1 MLKYVDTKVTFSEVP
16 EEISL
21 CISLSGCPHRCKGC
35 HSSYL
40 QEDVGKELTSEEL
53 TTLVENNSGIT
64 CVCFMGGDGDIPS
77 LHSLADYIHKKHN
90 LKTAWYTGLDFKPT
104 IDRPIA
110 QVFDFI
116 KTGLYI
122 EKLGPLTSPTTNQRF
137 YKKEPDNTFKDITS
151 NFFKK

>member
-90 LKTAWYTGLDFKPT
+90 LKTA
-104 IDRPIA
+104 
-110 QVFDFI
+110 
-116 KTGLYI
+116 
-122 EKLGPLTSPTTNQRF
+122 
-137 YKKEPDNTFKDITS
+137 
-151 NFFKK
+151 